1 MTQSKMSAKEDLRME
16 LEQNKRQLEHL
27 QHRNQR
33 LDQRISYLEKGER
46 RKRAHRLITRGAAIE
61 SLAPG
66 LALLT
71 EPHFYETMESVFSL
85 PDVCTIVKSAESMY
99 APSECDP

>member
-1 MTQSKMSAKEDLRME
+1 MIQSKMSAKEDLRKE
-16 LEQNKRQLEHL
+16 LEQNKKQLEHL

-33 LDQRISYLEKGER
+33 LDQRITYLEKGER

-66 LALLT
+66 LVLLT
-71 EPHFYETMESVFSL
+71 EPHFYETMDSVFSL
-85 PDVCTIVKSAESMY
+85 PDVRTIVKSAENMY
-99 APSECDP
+99 TPSECDP

>member
-1 MTQSKMSAKEDLRME
+1 MTQSKKSAKEDLRKE
-16 LEQNKRQLEHL
+16 LEQNKKQLEHL

-66 LALLT
+66 LAFLT

-85 PDVCTIVKSAESMY
+85 PDVRTIVKSAESMY

>member
-1 MTQSKMSAKEDLRME
+1 MIQSKMSAKEDLRKE
-16 LEQNKRQLEHL
+16 LEQNKKQLEHL

-33 LDQRISYLEKGER
+33 LDQRITYLEKGER

-66 LALLT
+66 LAFLT

>member
-1 MTQSKMSAKEDLRME
+1 MIQSKMSAKEDLRKE
-16 LEQNKRQLEHL
+16 LEQNKKQLEHL

-33 LDQRISYLEKGER
+33 LDQRITYLEKGER

-71 EPHFYETMESVFSL
+71 EPHFYETKESVFSL
-85 PDVCTIVKSAESMY
+85 PDVRIIVKSAESMY
-99 APSECDP
+99 TPSECDP